1 MTYLRAVGS
10 FLYGLFIGDDWRITL
25 GVVLTLI
32 AGRLLLSTS
41 IPAAAVAVLVGLGLG
56 AMFAGNLLV
65 AARRSASSRR
75 AD

>member
-1 MTYLRAVGS
+1 MTYLRAVGA

-41 IPAAAVAVLVGLGLG
+41 IPAPAVAVLVGLGLG

-65 AARRSASSRR
+65 AARRSRS
-75 AD
+75 